1 MSALQVT
8 TERRGH
14 VLYMCINR
22 PEVRNALAPST
33 YHQLSLALDELE
45 TDPTLWLGVLTGA
58 GEQAFSAG
66 RDLKQLAAM
75 TEATAEQK
83 EAEAELWRNTARLTD
98 RFDFAKPL
106 LARLNGSAY
115 GGGLELALACDIIV
129 AADHAELALPE
140 PKRGLIA
147 TAGGVHRLPRQIGT
161 KAAMGYL
168 LTGRSMT
175 AQRGYELGLIN
186 QVVPAEELDDAVA
199 SWVSDILACAPL
211 AVRSTKACAM
221 QGLDFPL
228 REAMARRYDAEA
240 IRQQSQ
246 DSLEGPRAFTQKRP
260 PRWTGQ

>member
-1 MSALQVT
+1 MGAPQVT

-14 VLYMCINR
+14 VLHICINR
-22 PEVRNALAPST
+22 PEVRNALAPNT

-45 TDPTLWLGVLTGA
+45 DDSTLWVGVLTGA

-75 TEATAEQK
+75 TEATEEQK
-83 EAEAELWRNTARLTD
+83 EDETRLWRNTKRLTD
-98 RFDFAKPL
+98 RFDFSKPL
-106 LARLNGSAY
+106 VARLNGSAY

-140 PKRGLIA
+140 PRRGLIA
-147 TAGGVHRLPRQIGT
+147 TAGGVHRLPRQIGL

-175 AQRGYELGLIN
+175 AKRGYELGLIN
-186 QVVPAEELDDAVA
+186 QVVATEELDDAVA
-199 SWVSDILACAPL
+199 SWVNDILSCAPL

-221 QGLDFPL
+221 RGLDFPL
-228 REAMARRYDAEA
+228 HEAMARRYEAES
-240 IRQQSQ
+240 IRQRSQ
-246 DSLEGPRAFTQKRP
+246 DSLEGPRAFAQKRP
-260 PRWTGQ
+260 PRWLGQ